1 MLAAAA
7 PIAGVMRRMESIASL
22 PFAVAIGT
30 VALRQLVPAPN
41 ATTMAQRL
49 DPLKMIFHDRL
60 SLTAP

>member
-7 PIAGVMRRMESIASL
+7 PIAGVMRRMESIAGL
-22 PFAVAIGT
+22 PLAVAIGT
-30 VALRQLVPAPN
+30 FVLRQLVPAPN